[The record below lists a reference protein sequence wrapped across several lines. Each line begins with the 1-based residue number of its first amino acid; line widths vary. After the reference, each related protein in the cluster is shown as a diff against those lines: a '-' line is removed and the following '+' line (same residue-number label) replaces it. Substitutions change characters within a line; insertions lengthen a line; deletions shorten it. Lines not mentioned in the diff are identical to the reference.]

1 MFRIGLRDEKEE
13 GPVKWQEERHSSR
26 RKEKVKVKQ
35 TRIEIDRERER
46 DLKK

>member
-1 MFRIGLRDEKEE
+1 MFRIGWRDEKEE
-13 GPVKWQEERHSSR
+13 GPVKWQEERDSSR

-35 TRIEIDRERER
+35 TRMETDRESER